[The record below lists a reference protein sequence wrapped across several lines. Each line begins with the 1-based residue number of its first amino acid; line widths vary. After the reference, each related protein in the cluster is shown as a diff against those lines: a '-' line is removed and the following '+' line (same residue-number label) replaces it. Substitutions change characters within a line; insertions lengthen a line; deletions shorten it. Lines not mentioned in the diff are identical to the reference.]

1 MTELY
6 IGNLHPSTTEGDV
19 ESAFKKFGEIRRC
32 NLKQPRGD
40 GYTQGNCFAFVTFES
55 SDDAR
60 DAVEKMNGIELNS
73 QNISVQYARG
83 GGSRG
88 GGGGR
93 GGYGSGGD
101 RYDSGGGRYGGG
113 GGRYGGGGDR
123 YGGTDR
129 YESSGGGRY
138 GSSSGGGDRYESGGG
153 GGRYGGDRYDDGA
166 GGGRYGGRGG
176 RGGGQRGDIKC
187 FNCNQ
192 MGHISRNCPEPRRE
206 GGGGGGGSYYRSS
219 QQSGGHGGEHRDRSR
234 SR

>member
-83 GGSRG
+83 GGLPSSFGRVFRSRTSRG

-93 GGYGSGGD
+93 GGYGSSGD

-113 GGRYGGGGDR
+113 GGGRYGGGG
-123 YGGTDR
+123 
-129 YESSGGGRY
+129 GGGDRY
-138 GSSSGGGDRYESGGG
+138 GSSSGGGGNRYESGGG
-153 GGRYGGDRYDDGA
+153 DL
-166 GGGRYGGRGG
+166 
-176 RGGGQRGDIKC
+176 
-187 FNCNQ
+187 
-192 MGHISRNCPEPRRE
+192 
-206 GGGGGGGSYYRSS
+206 
-219 QQSGGHGGEHRDRSR
+219 
-234 SR
+234 